1 MARIQAALLSY
12 LYDVPD
18 NTSLWL
24 IGRDTEAVLNAV
36 ACNEAFDDSHI
47 RPLLP
52 GGLFITGIF
61 LACELPADM
70 AELSAKVKLP
80 KCLILLRSQKVCK
93 AYCVASDGAE
103 QVDLRVEDTMT
114 YSLLHSK
121 TSLVLSSLDSLEL
134 FERVNKTVTFEV
146 NGQFIPLSEPTALDW
161 ASLVKKPGKPKS
173 VNLEAG
179 IWYSATVPYGE
190 VYNAPSLTVSRA
202 SSLYDL
208 QINWVTMFLLTDSL
222 SDVLETHLYK
232 LKEIADYMIEQLRNK
247 PDMQMTCLA
256 FHNQYCMHPFHGVY
270 FLNSEAYTSGDSS
283 EFLKSQRKSLHELF
297 RLPMDWPLVRLSSA
311 LVLRPDTDTRL
322 SNVHESLLSP
332 TLSDLGVKYV
342 LKGNYLYYHYS
353 QDSFDDR
360 GWGCAYRSLQTIWS
374 WFREQHYTHKEV
386 PSHYL
391 IQKMLVDAED
401 KPREF
406 LGSKDWIGSFEISLC
421 LDMHLGVQSKIM
433 SVKSGSELGE
443 KGRELANHF
452 VDQGTPVMIGG
463 GVLAYTLLGVDY
475 DEVSGATRFLILD
488 PHYTGADTLKSVL
501 DKGFCAWKTVELFKK
516 DAFYNLCLPQRP
528 AYF

>member
-24 IGRDTEAVLNAV
+24 LGRDPETVLNAV
-36 ACNEAFDDSHI
+36 ACNEAMDDTAI

-52 GGLFITGIF
+52 GGLFLTGLF
-61 LACELPADM
+61 LACEQPADM

-80 KCLILLRSQKVCK
+80 KCLILIRSQKVCK
-93 AYCVASDGAE
+93 AYLVAEGAE
-103 QVDLRVEDTMT
+103 QVDLRVEDVAT
-114 YSLLHSK
+114 YSILHSK

-134 FERVNKTVTFEV
+134 FEVVNKTVSFEI
-146 NGQFIPLSEPTALDW
+146 NGQCIPLAEPTTLDW
-161 ASLVKKPGKPKS
+161 PSLVKKPGKPKS
-173 VNLEAG
+173 LNLEAA
-179 IWYSATVPYGE
+179 IWYSATVPLGE
-190 VYNAPSLTVSRA
+190 TYDAPAVTVA
-202 SSLYDL
+202 KAAPLHDL
-208 QINWVTMFLLTDSL
+208 QIDWVTMFALTDQL
-222 SDVLETHLYK
+222 SDVLEMHLYK
-232 LKEIADYMIEQLRNK
+232 LKEIADYMIDQLRRQ
-247 PDMQMTCLA
+247 PDMQMTTLA
-256 FHNQYCMHPFHGVY
+256 FHNQYCPHPFHGIY
-270 FLNSEAYTSGDSS
+270 FLNAEAYSAWDSS
-283 EFLKSQRKSLHELF
+283 EFLKSQRKSLHDLF
-297 RLPMDWPLVRLSSA
+297 RLPTDWPLVRLSSA
-311 LVLRPDTDTRL
+311 LILRPDTDSRL

-332 TLSDLGVKYV
+332 TLADLGSKYV
-342 LKGNYLYYHYS
+342 VKGSYLYYHYN

-374 WFREQHYTHKEV
+374 WFREQHYTRKEV

-421 LDMHLGVQSKIM
+421 LDMHLGVQSKIL

-443 KGRELANHF
+443 KGRELASHF
-452 VDQGTPVMIGG
+452 VEHGTPVMVGG

-488 PHYTGADTLKSVL
+488 PHYTGADSLKPVL
-501 DKGFCAWKTVELFKK
+501 DKGFCAWKSVDLFKK